1 MYLIRRCGRF
11 GRVGEAGICREGG
24 EITSVISLFGWS
36 DTQVAKQATFLHT
49 FVRCSDEKYV
59 EDGAR
64 RRATAESVI
73 TGS

>member
-1 MYLIRRCGRF
+1 MWLESVAKEGKLRLGNF
-11 GRVGEAGICREGG
+11 LDEGG

-73 TGS
+73 IGS